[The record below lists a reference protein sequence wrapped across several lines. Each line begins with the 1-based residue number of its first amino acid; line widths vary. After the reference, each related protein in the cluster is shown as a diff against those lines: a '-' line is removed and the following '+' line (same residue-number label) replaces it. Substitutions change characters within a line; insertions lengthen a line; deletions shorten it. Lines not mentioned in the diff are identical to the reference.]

1 MIPIRTQIL
10 FKPFPPDEVT
20 DGGLFIPESARKI
33 SNKGEIVQVG
43 GGTKDRPMKMKPGM
57 KAYRVQDWG
66 EGVLIGGELHYLM
79 DMDSVLA
86 LEN

>member
-1 MIPIRTQIL
+1 MKPVKAQIL
-10 FKPFPPDEVT
+10 FKPSPPEEIT
-20 DGGLFIPESARKI
+20 DGGLIVPDSVKKV
-33 SNKGEIVQVG
+33 SNKGTVVSVG
-43 GGTKDRPMKMKPGM
+43 TGTAERPMKIKPGM

-66 EGVLIGGELHYLM
+66 QDILIDGELHFIM